1 MTISANN
8 NLASMSQLIKVKGM
22 GEEASEAP
30 SNVPE
35 VESKEQP
42 AQMTMKTD
50 ARSGASPAVYA

>member
-1 MTISANN
+1 
-8 NLASMSQLIKVKGM
+8 MSQLIKVKAI

-42 AQMTMKTD
+42 AQMAMKTD